1 MTSISVVGYSI
12 TCFQC
17 LVIWTLRWFGWG
29 CAVYLF
35 RVLMVLGCI
44 LGGRPLTSYQIL
56 CTMLLK
62 LHTESIAHTL
72 IHLVK
77 MKCTW
82 RRRWKMKLAVY
93 FFKSS
98 NVYPAWTQNGLRSV
112 LSASC
117 DKALEFF
124 FIPVQRATNGT
135 RFNLATCNFMNDVI
149 ITSCCLCLKN
159 REMLNLWYW

>member
-1 MTSISVVGYSI
+1 MKGWHLKSSARKVTILALFRSLYRGMTSISVVRSSI

-17 LVIWTLRWFGWG
+17 LVIWTLSWFGWG

-35 RVLMVLGCI
+35 RVLMFLGCI
-44 LGGRPLTSYQIL
+44 LGGRLSTSYQIL
-56 CTMLLK
+56 SIMLLK
-62 LHTESIAHTL
+62 LHTKNIAHTL

-98 NVYPAWTQNGLRSV
+98 NGYPAWTQNGLRSV

-124 FIPVQRATNGT
+124 Y
-135 RFNLATCNFMNDVI
+135 TCPEGHTWN
-149 ITSCCLCLKN
+149 
-159 REMLNLWYW
+159 